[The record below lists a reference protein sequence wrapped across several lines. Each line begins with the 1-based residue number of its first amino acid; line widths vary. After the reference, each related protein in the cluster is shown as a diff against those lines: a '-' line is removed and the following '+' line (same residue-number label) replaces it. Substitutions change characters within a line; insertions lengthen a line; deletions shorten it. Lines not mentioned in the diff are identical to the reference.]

1 LVKFTVSPENGITVH
16 FNDKRIH
23 LDPVRASEGDYAFVS
38 HAHLDHMKGI
48 GNTKAKLLASE
59 ETVFLAGKRGFHLE
73 IMNSIPENFEL
84 INSGHI
90 LGSSGL
96 LIGKKL
102 FYTGDFTTRSR
113 AFMKGCNPVDCDVL
127 IIESTFGKMQYVFPP
142 IEEVKKNV
150 NQLIANLFSKGIP
163 IILMGYSLGKAQI
176 LSHLFSSWDPI
187 YVQEPIYDM
196 NKAYIERGICL
207 REDLIPL
214 SVAQKKDLLRKK
226 PWILLSSLGNGN
238 NTLVNSL
245 KEEYGAATIAFSGW
259 SADYRS
265 RFMRNI
271 DYSIPISDHCDFN
284 ELVETVKKCNPSR
297 IYTVH
302 GFADEFASHLRSIG
316 FEARSLNNR
325 QRIIS
330 NFSPDE

>member
-1 LVKFTVSPENGITVH
+1 MVKFTVSPENGITVN
-16 FNDKRIH
+16 FIDKKIH
-23 LDPVRASEGDYAFVS
+23 LDPIRSSDADYVFIS

-48 GNTKAKLLASE
+48 MNTKANLLASE
-59 ETVFLAGKRGFHLE
+59 ETAFLAGKRGFQLE
-73 IMNSIPENFEL
+73 IMNNIPEDFEL

-113 AFMKGCNPVDCDVL
+113 AFMKGCKPVDCEVL
-127 IIESTFGKMQYVFPP
+127 IIESTFGKKQYIFPP
-142 IEEVKKNV
+142 IEEIEKKV
-150 NQLIANLFSKGIP
+150 NQIIANLFSKGTP

-196 NKAYIERGICL
+196 NKAYIERGIQL
-207 REDLIPL
+207 RDDLIPL
-214 SVAQKKDLLRKK
+214 SIAEKNGLLKKK

-245 KEEYGAATIAFSGW
+245 KEKYGAATIAFSGW
-259 SADYRS
+259 SADYRY
-265 RFMRNI
+265 RLMRNI

-297 IYTVH
+297 VYTVH

-316 FEARSLNNR
+316 FEAQSLNNK

-330 NFSPDE
+330 DFSPEE